1 MKRLSALFIKCLA
14 NRFGYKIGMIKID
27 GNNKQDRGEA
37 FIPHTIIEG
46 DLEILRYL
54 DISGYL
60 FKKEPFN
67 RSKND

>member
-1 MKRLSALFIKCLA
+1 MKRYSALFIKWLA

-46 DLEILRYL
+46 GRELLRYL
-54 DISGYL
+54 DITGYL
-60 FKKEPFN
+60 FKTEPLN
-67 RSKND
+67 RNKK